1 MDGLQ
6 IKFRFLERLKSSFI
20 SMRINKI
27 ISFSKKMNMGLK
39 STGSQL
45 LLPFRKNTI
54 LSISPTRGRYEKV
67 LIKGKIKRFLE
78 SFNIGFRA
86 DLIALVN
93 KLTSGLPQY
102 Y

>member
-45 LLPFRKNTI
+45 LLPFRKI
-54 LSISPTRGRYEKV
+54 PFCQLALQGGGMKKCLSRGKLKDSSKVSTLGSEPTWLHW
-67 LIKGKIKRFLE
+67 LI
-78 SFNIGFRA
+78 N
-86 DLIALVN
+86 
-93 KLTSGLPQY
+93 
-102 Y
+102 